1 MALSVTRLCLICS
14 LTRGARAQ
22 RCRIPSRASR
32 AVRLLNLSYQ
42 WPWDLSCGC
51 NTTQRK
57 LVTLNDLNASGRAKE
72 KGIGAVNRHPE
83 SNSPVYVGSIAFD
96 TLTSRQLGSTRV
108 DALGAWD
115 LRTPRD
121 SAVDAGQEPGTD
133 TLVWIQSERGCQES
147 STFIVD

>member
-1 MALSVTRLCLICS
+1 
-14 LTRGARAQ
+14 
-22 RCRIPSRASR
+22 
-32 AVRLLNLSYQ
+32 
-42 WPWDLSCGC
+42 
-51 NTTQRK
+51 
-57 LVTLNDLNASGRAKE
+57 
-72 KGIGAVNRHPE
+72 VNRHPE

-115 LRTPRD
+115 SRTPRD

-133 TLVWIQSERGCQES
+133 TLVWIRSERGCQES